1 MSNCL
6 VMIFV
11 IDTVIVYVVFCIHVY
26 TCYNIHVVFLKGA
39 IKNKQHYDCDCD
51 YDQHI
56 PACLY
61 LWTVIECTVQ
71 STVTVC
77 SIIIQCHKSLR

>member
-11 IDTVIVYVVFCIHVY
+11 IDTVIVYVVFCIHVVY

-39 IKNKQHYDCDCD
+39 IKNKQQPCWD
-51 YDQHI
+51 
-56 PACLY
+56 
-61 LWTVIECTVQ
+61 
-71 STVTVC
+71 
-77 SIIIQCHKSLR
+77 